1 MVARTPF
8 TFELRIPADP
18 VSELVVLEA
27 IEAIALAPRVRGPV
41 ILVVP
46 FKVLVPDV
54 VREPLIVVVARVA
67 EVVAVSV
74 PKVALD
80 PVNVPMVAVMALR
93 AEATRLLMK
102 ELVLVLLVITPLVA
116 ARLVVVAL
124 LAIRFVVVAFAAVR
138 FVKNPV
144 VAFTIAAMMLVAE
157 SP

>member
-102 ELVLVLLVITPLVA
+102 ELVLVLLVAT
-116 ARLVVVAL
+116 RFDVVAL
-124 LAIRFVVVAFAAVR
+124 VAERFVAKKLVDVAS
-138 FVKNPV
+138 VKTV
-144 VAFTIAAMMLVAE
+144 ELELVLST
-157 SP
+157 SPFQ

>member
-1 MVARTPF
+1 VVARTPF

-102 ELVLVLLVITPLVA
+102 ELVLVLLVAT
-116 ARLVVVAL
+116 RFDVVAL
-124 LAIRFVVVAFAAVR
+124 VAERFVAKKLVDVAS
-138 FVKNPV
+138 VKTV
-144 VAFTIAAMMLVAE
+144 ELELVLST
-157 SP
+157 SPFQ

>member
-102 ELVLVLLVITPLVA
+102 ELVLVLLVTT
-116 ARLVVVAL
+116 RFDVVAL
-124 LAIRFVVVAFAAVR
+124 VAERFVAKKLVDVAS
-138 FVKNPV
+138 VKTV
-144 VAFTIAAMMLVAE
+144 ELELVLST
-157 SP
+157 SPFQ